1 MTNPHHK
8 PDPAAANVTTLGAT
22 LTKLARSEDDLDCL
36 EVFADLLDT
45 KHEGLWP
52 LLLNVV
58 VEPLGGAQILMIGH
72 VRPGMT
78 LQLDEDLEI
87 RLLQPWFPEPDSD

>member
-1 MTNPHHK
+1 MTSTASKCSPTCST
-8 PDPAAANVTTLGAT
+8 PS
-22 LTKLARSEDDLDCL
+22 TKA
-36 EVFADLLDT
+36 
-45 KHEGLWP
+45 LWP